1 MATMKPRT
9 PSRIERYVWPVL
21 YIAAP
26 IVPIAVY
33 FAGNWTT
40 VLHSWSL
47 SMLFG
52 IVAYTWFLNQFILAA
67 RPAYWDRLYGL
78 DRMYRFHGTM
88 ALWAAVFVV
97 AHMVMKWLDYGVVTL
112 QVAFGIGAAVLF
124 FSVIVVTVVFMV
136 RQRFLI
142 LRPIDRLRRLAA
154 RRQRWQYQSLR
165 RFHNLVGVAALLAL
179 AHVLLAFST
188 RESFRRIAVMAGWF
202 VVAAAYYGWHKVLRP
217 AKARRRAYRVANV
230 VQENDVVTRIDLTP
244 PPGAQLG
251 QRAGQFA
258 YVRFLDAVPGPE
270 EHPFTISSA
279 PTDRVVSFSAKH
291 LGDFTAGLAEVQPGA
306 RVAIDG
312 PYGTFRLDRA
322 QPGRPIVMVAGGIG
336 ITPFLS
342 MLDTLRHD
350 AVRNARDEAV
360 ARDGRSIHLLWSCRG
375 RGEFFA
381 LDRITAAIES
391 LPRLSVTLFCTT
403 AANGTP
409 PPRAAEGLGGI
420 RHGKRITIDTLRAF
434 GLVDR
439 LTEYYLCGPGP
450 MMESLVTGLRRDR
463 VRGTQIHFEAFAM

>member
-1 MATMKPRT
+1 MVAMKPHNLL
-9 PSRIERYVWPVL
+9 WPVL
-21 YIAAP
+21 YIASP
-26 IVPIAVY
+26 IVPIGVY
-33 FAGNWTT
+33 FAGNWST

-52 IVAYTWFLNQFILAA
+52 IVAYTWFLNQFIIAA

-78 DRMYRFHGTM
+78 DRIYRFHGTM
-88 ALWAAVFVV
+88 ALWGAVFVV
-97 AHMVMKWLDYGVVTL
+97 AHMVMKWLDYGFVTL
-112 QVAFGIGAAVLF
+112 QVAFGIGAVVLF
-124 FSVIVVTVVFMV
+124 LSVIVVTVVFMV

-142 LRPIDRLRRLAA
+142 LRPIERLRRLAA

-188 RESFRRIAVMAGWF
+188 RESYRRIAVMAGWF
-202 VVAAAYYGWHKVLRP
+202 AVAAAYYGWHKVLRP

-230 VQENDVVTRIDLTP
+230 VRENDVVTRIDLTP
-244 PPGAQLG
+244 PAGVRLG

-279 PTDRVVSFSAKH
+279 PTERVVSFSAKH
-291 LGDFTAGLAEVQPGA
+291 LGDFTAGLTKVQPGA

-322 QPGRPIVMVAGGIG
+322 RPGRPIVMIAGGIG
-336 ITPFLS
+336 VTPFLS

-350 AVRNARDEAV
+350 AVRDGEANDEIA
-360 ARDGRSIHLLWSCRG
+360 AHDDRSIHLLWSCRG
-375 RGEFFA
+375 QDEFFA
-381 LDRITAAIES
+381 LDRITTAVAS
-391 LPRLSVTLFCTT
+391 LPRLSVALFCTT

-409 PPRAAEGLGGI
+409 PPRAAERLGGV
-420 RHGKRITIDTLRAF
+420 RHGKRITIDTLREL

-439 LTEYYLCGPGP
+439 LAEYYLCGPGP

-463 VRGTQIHFEAFAM
+463 VRGTHIHFEAFAM